1 MLNLEDTYKQ
11 FGERVFNISLQYLRN
26 VEDAEEVTQ
35 DVFLTV
41 YNKQSQFEGK
51 AQLGTWIH
59 RIAVNKSL
67 ILSRRGTDK
76 NGAGFAVVSHRDH
89 RNVAQPNNDRN
100 HLGVALEHREL
111 VSKWFHRIDQL
122 PENQRT
128 AIVLVR
134 IEEFSLAEAAAI
146 MNLSVKAVDSLLQ
159 RAKKNL
165 LKIELK
171 TRGNE
176 KPTSIVPVDT
186 HFGSVTNTNTMEMN
200 DPLHPSVHIGR
211 VSPSPFLFTR
221 IQAKVDAMK
230 EVPQSLG
237 WVSWTSI
244 AVGLCLIFLWKCAQF
259 AADFLR

>member
-1 MLNLEDTYKQ
+1 M
-11 FGERVFNISLQYLRN
+11 FNIALQYLRN

-41 YNKQSQFEGK
+41 YMKQSQFEGK

-67 ILSRRGTDK
+67 DIIKARNRQKRGGGLISYLTVTTD
-76 NGAGFAVVSHRDH
+76 
-89 RNVAQPNNDRN
+89 NVAQPNNDLN
-100 HLGVALEHREL
+100 HPGVALEHREL

-134 IEEFSLAEAAAI
+134 IEEFSPAEAAAI

-171 TRGNE
+171 NE
-176 KPTSIVPVDT
+176 GK
-186 HFGSVTNTNTMEMN
+186 
-200 DPLHPSVHIGR
+200 
-211 VSPSPFLFTR
+211 
-221 IQAKVDAMK
+221 
-230 EVPQSLG
+230 
-237 WVSWTSI
+237 
-244 AVGLCLIFLWKCAQF
+244 
-259 AADFLR
+259 

>member
-1 MLNLEDTYKQ
+1 LLNLEDTYKQ

-67 ILSRRGTDK
+67 DFIKARNRQKRGGGLLSYLT
-76 NGAGFAVVSHRDH
+76 VTTE
-89 RNVAQPNNDRN
+89 NVAQPNNDLN
-100 HLGVALEHREL
+100 HPGVALEHREL
-111 VSKWFHRIDQL
+111 LSKWFHRIDQL

-134 IEEFSLAEAAAI
+134 IEEFSPIEAAAI

-171 TRGNE
+171 SE
-176 KPTSIVPVDT
+176 
-186 HFGSVTNTNTMEMN
+186 
-200 DPLHPSVHIGR
+200 
-211 VSPSPFLFTR
+211 
-221 IQAKVDAMK
+221 
-230 EVPQSLG
+230 
-237 WVSWTSI
+237 
-244 AVGLCLIFLWKCAQF
+244 WK
-259 AADFLR
+259 